1 MSTNIAYAFVLPV
14 IGLLL
19 LLIVGPAIRNKMLKH
34 EQKEKGI
41 NPSNTLTTY
50 ASEDILYRTTVYS
63 SAGGNYEPLGD
74 IGKMI
79 DTDE

>member
-1 MSTNIAYAFVLPV
+1 MWTKIAYALVLPV
-14 IGLLL
+14 IGLLI
-19 LLIVGPAIRNKMLKH
+19 LIFGPAIRNKILKH
-34 EQKEKGI
+34 EHKKKGI

-79 DTDE
+79 DPDE